1 MECNF
6 DDWFISED
14 NIKIDLKE
22 TELEGLGWIYLFQH
36 RSQWKALISTIL
48 TFSFL

>member
-6 DDWFISED
+6 DDWFIWED

-22 TELEGLGWIYLFQH
+22 TELEGVWNFIM
-36 RSQWKALISTIL
+36 STIL
-48 TFSFL
+48 TFGVI

>member
-1 MECNF
+1 MECDF

-22 TELEGLGWIYLFQH
+22 KELESVGWIYLVQH
-36 RSQWKALISTIL
+36 RSQWQAVMSTIL
-48 TFSFL
+48 TFRVP